1 MNRGSPTRG
10 SEDEPLPDVTLKSI
24 LFELNSFLSKVVNF
38 LVAVIIPTP
47 LEKAQVNKRVRVL

>member
-1 MNRGSPTRG
+1 MNRGSPALG
-10 SEDEPLPDVTLKSI
+10 SEDEPLPNVALKFI
-24 LFELNSFLSKVVNF
+24 LFELNSFLSRVVNF